1 MTQPKEKVVAY
12 FYDEEV
18 GNYTFGGGNPMRPHR
33 ARMVYS
39 LLNSYGVT
47 RNMIVHRPEP
57 RSFEG
62 LTEYHADDY
71 IDFLRNVTP
80 GNAEDHLNQLR
91 RFNMGQVGDV
101 DCPVFD
107 GVYEYCQLYS
117 GGSVNGATLVAQG
130 KADLALNWSG
140 GMHHAKKAEASG
152 FCYVN
157 DIVLCILEL
166 LKGFGRVLYV
176 DIDIHHGDGVEE
188 AFYLTDRVMTV
199 SFHKYGEFF
208 PGTGAIDDI
217 GYGRG
222 KHYTVNVPLKDGMD
236 DDNYKFMFE
245 PIMTKVMEM
254 YQPGAIVMC
263 CGADSLSGDK
273 LGCFNLSME
282 GHSNCIEFMSKF
294 NVPMVVLGG
303 GGYTLRNVARCWTY
317 ETGRLLGLDLPDQ
330 LPEQALHEYNYYLD
344 TFSLRIQTSNMK
356 NMNTREELEDIKMRV
371 MEHLRHLPPVPSVQM
386 AHMPPAHQGP
396 SQPEEDPDARGG
408 GQIAEEMRR
417 TRRGDESDEEGDPPG
432 RARRDAP
439 APSPSGAAAEKGTAG
454 GEGAARPAPVEATQP
469 QNPSLAPAS
478 LSTSEALNSRPPSQ
492 PAAPT
497 TTTTAP
503 TSTAPAALPQGA
515 APQGDAAAPVQKEES
530 KVSPSEAAPPKS
542 TAGPAPP
549 PGPGPM
555 QDDPNALT
563 GSSSQPAEAGRAP
576 AAVNQQGG
584 GTGEQAMEVDPSSSQ
599 QQPQQQQQQ
608 QAGGEGPVAM
618 DTAPPGDS
626 GTANGAT
633 VNGADPS
640 AAGAPAAPS
649 QPEGGGAGQQQ

>member
-107 GVYEYCQLYS
+107 GVYEYCQIYS

-130 KADLALNWSG
+130 KADLSLNWSG

-245 PIMTKVMEM
+245 PIMSKVMEM

-282 GHSNCIEFMSKF
+282 GHSNCIEFLSKF

-330 LPEQALHEYNYYLD
+330 LPDQALHEYNYYLD

-386 AHMPPAHQGP
+386 AHMPPANQGP

-417 TRRGDESDEEGDPPG
+417 TRKGDDSDEEGDPPG
-432 RARRDAP
+432 RTRRDQQP
-439 APSPSGAAAEKGTAG
+439 AASPSRAAAEKAAAG
-454 GEGAARPAPVEATQP
+454 GEGAAGPASAEATQP
-469 QNPSLAPAS
+469 PNPSLAPAS
-478 LSTSEALNSRPPSQ
+478 LSTSEALNGRPPSQ
-492 PAAPT
+492 PTAPPAAP
-497 TTTTAP
+497 
-503 TSTAPAALPQGA
+503 
-515 APQGDAAAPVQKEES
+515 PQGDAAAPVPKEES
-530 KVSPSEAAPPKS
+530 KVSPSEAAPPVG
-542 TAGPAPP
+542 AGNAAPSGPDLMQDDLDALIGETGKWLGISLGGRCGGGESGKWIEKAMHKGWFGGSVSAPP
-549 PGPGPM
+549 PGPDLM
-555 QDDPNALT
+555 QDDWDALD
-563 GSSSQPAEAGRAP
+563 R
-576 AAVNQQGG
+576 
-584 GTGEQAMEVDPSSSQ
+584 
-599 QQPQQQQQQ
+599 
-608 QAGGEGPVAM
+608 
-618 DTAPPGDS
+618 
-626 GTANGAT
+626 
-633 VNGADPS
+633 
-640 AAGAPAAPS
+640 
-649 QPEGGGAGQQQ
+649 